1 MKALYGPTK
10 KVIFGSCDDP
20 EAGNLTQGTDL
31 LCGLCDVQQ
40 VDIVKVVYYA
50 HELRYPLAKFF
61 RP

>member
-20 EAGNLTQGTDL
+20 EAGNLAQGTDL
-31 LCGLCDVQQ
+31 LFGLCDLQQ
-40 VDIVKVVYYA
+40 VDIVKVGYFA